1 MDYNFKVV
9 AHEPGTGVA
18 LYQLELRKVNGRPL
32 LIGPLANLRNAD
44 QIRQLIKLGEVVGNI
59 LEPEYPVKKVNLW
72 ENMFIEHIGF
82 RDLQHHYPE
91 FYGEPNE

>member
-9 AHEPGTGVA
+9 AHEPDTGVA

-59 LEPEYPVKKVNLW
+59 LEPEYPVIKKPDPW
-72 ENMFIEHIGF
+72 ENMFIQHFGIPE
-82 RDLQHHYPE
+82 LQRHYPE
-91 FYGEPNE
+91 IYGEP